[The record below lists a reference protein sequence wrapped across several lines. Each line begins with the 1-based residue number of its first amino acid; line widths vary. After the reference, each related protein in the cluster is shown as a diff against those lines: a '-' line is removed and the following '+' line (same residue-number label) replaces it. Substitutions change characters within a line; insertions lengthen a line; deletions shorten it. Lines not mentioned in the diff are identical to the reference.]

1 MQFLNKLIGKAVYKV
16 ISNVTKM
23 DIIIDF
29 LKDKFKDQCP
39 PRAELLAIVKQKNQ
53 IQSGLEACLVVFNP
67 INTAAATVDG
77 IVTTVGIAVKIIKLI
92 PIPTSFP
99 PGIGIPI
106 NVITILSDSLD
117 QLDKLLTSAKITV
130 SIVAPLSK
138 IISDAITKTIA
149 KLQELDI
156 LFNTCMGEIVKGTNE
171 GGTGVP
177 LTLQEQ
183 DELALEIV
191 NIAATSGDFNNPA
204 LNANTDAGL
213 LDRLSPNSSNPL
225 AYKGFVFIVEYETVE
240 VISDTG
246 VITQE
251 QEYSFPS
258 RRIKATNKDTSAGN
272 VYLGL
277 EVYNLVGGRYSF
289 SASTQVLIN
298 EAKFRIDNLNYTKY
312 WKQWVNSSN
321 NNALTP
327 GKNVIAG
334 PVNNNTIGPNPLP
347 PSNTGG
353 AFPSPIE
360 VTQENWTNWNQLN
373 GMTSNMQQQMYG
385 SNPYKNIPYSIDIGQ
400 SLFLNSTRNSS
411 GTLTSATKGLPTKSA
426 IRLKAKVNSP
436 GAKITFTVDTGEFTP
451 QYPWGYSNPG
461 VGDYNNGVKQPYR
474 RGEVE
479 IKINA
484 ASGSQHQNIKLLKV
498 NKGVG
503 IYTFTYPEI
512 GTYYV
517 EAIIWNGGRY
527 GTTFNNQTTEYINSN
542 QSSSL
547 IVTYDS
553 QQP

>member
-23 DIIIDF
+23 DIVIDF
-29 LKDKFKDQCP
+29 IKTKFKDQCP

-77 IVTTVGIAVKIIKLI
+77 IVTSVGIAVKIIKLI

-138 IISDAITKTIA
+138 IISDAITKTIV

-156 LFNTCMGEIVKGTNE
+156 LFNECMGELAADLN
-171 GGTGVP
+171 P
-177 LTLQEQ
+177 QEQ
-183 DELALEIV
+183 QELALEIV
-191 NIAATSGDFNNPA
+191 NIAATSGDFDNPS

-225 AYKGFVFIVEYETVE
+225 AYKGFVFTVEYETVE
-240 VISDTG
+240 VISNTG

-251 QEYSFPS
+251 QQYSFPS
-258 RRIKATNKDTSAGN
+258 RRIKAKNEDTSAGN

-289 SASTQVLIN
+289 SSSTQVLIN

-312 WKQWVNSSN
+312 WKEWIKSN
-321 NNALTP
+321 NTQTLAP
-327 GKNVIAG
+327 GKNAIAG

-360 VTQENWTNWNQLN
+360 VTQESWTNWNQLN
-373 GMTSNMQQQMYG
+373 GMKSNMQQQMYG

-411 GTLTSATKGLPTKSA
+411 GTLSSATKGLPTKSA

-451 QYPWGYSNPG
+451 QTPWGYGNPG
-461 VGDYNNGVKQPYR
+461 VGNYNDGIKQPYR

-517 EAIIWNGGRY
+517 EAIIWNGGRF
-527 GTTFNNQTTEYINSN
+527 GTTFNNQVAEYINSN

-553 QQP
+553 QQ